1 MREIHVS
8 DITKAIRELQVEDL
22 SAVVVIDSK
31 GNNLYELGQ

>member
-1 MREIHVS
+1 M
-8 DITKAIRELQVEDL
+8 TKAIRELQVEDL